1 MEKTIISD
9 IVMKYFL
16 RGLSETFTTLEKCLG
31 FLRIRSARL
40 VAHKRS
46 YWLRNPNSSS
56 CKITLK
62 ADIGI
67 FLIHSSHRL
76 NFNSSSFAFIN
87 RAVLFSSVVFSRV
100 YAIYYFYFDHL
111 PLYHTHFYFFPPW
124 FSAAQFVLI
133 YSVFT

>member
-46 YWLRNPNSSS
+46 Y
-56 CKITLK
+56 
-62 ADIGI
+62 
-67 FLIHSSHRL
+67 
-76 NFNSSSFAFIN
+76 
-87 RAVLFSSVVFSRV
+87 
-100 YAIYYFYFDHL
+100 
-111 PLYHTHFYFFPPW
+111 
-124 FSAAQFVLI
+124 
-133 YSVFT
+133 